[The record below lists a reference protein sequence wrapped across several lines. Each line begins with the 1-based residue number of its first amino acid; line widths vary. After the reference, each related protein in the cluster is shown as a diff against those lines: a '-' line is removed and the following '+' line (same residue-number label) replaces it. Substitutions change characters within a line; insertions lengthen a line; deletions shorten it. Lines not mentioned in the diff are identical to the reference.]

1 MFFTTTAAVA
11 KDCSGKKGSDEYKG
25 SVCLKQEDKHGQ
37 DIILH
42 SLLSASSKL
51 KTSVGVLV
59 NRVIQGPQLSLSIL
73 TNMCLFLFLKH
84 TLPWTSCNLRIAFS
98 RSLL

>member
-11 KDCSGKKGSDEYKG
+11 KDCSGKKGGDEYKG
-25 SVCLKQEDKHGQ
+25 NVCLKQEDKHGQ

-51 KTSVGVLV
+51 KTSV
-59 NRVIQGPQLSLSIL
+59 
-73 TNMCLFLFLKH
+73 
-84 TLPWTSCNLRIAFS
+84 
-98 RSLL
+98 